1 MKGWPAKNTVGLPEY
16 FSRGEQL
23 SVCHGCIMWGT
34 RAIVPPKLRSRVPE
48 ALHEGH
54 MGVVKMKSLSRSY
67 IWRPGIDH
75 QIEDLAK
82 TCSGCQLAQKQPPLA
97 PVHSWEWPTA
107 PWQRIHV
114 DYAGPFLDRM
124 FLVVV
129 DAYSKWSEVFIVKNA
144 TSTKTVE
151 VLRTLF
157 ARTGL
162 PERLVS
168 DNGQFT
174 SEEFQS
180 LVR

>member
-1 MKGWPAKNTVGLPEY
+1 
-16 FSRGEQL
+16 
-23 SVCHGCIMWGT
+23 
-34 RAIVPPKLRSRVPE
+34 
-48 ALHEGH
+48 
-54 MGVVKMKSLSRSY
+54 
-67 IWRPGIDH
+67 
-75 QIEDLAK
+75 
-82 TCSGCQLAQKQPPLA
+82 
-97 PVHSWEWPTA
+97 
-107 PWQRIHV
+107 
-114 DYAGPFLDRM
+114 M